1 MPTVE
6 RNSSIS
12 ETPEIKIELAPVVN
26 FRKICAEYNG
36 ENTFFFNLV
45 YVQKIPQFQEFE
57 A

>member
-1 MPTVE
+1 MPTVD

-26 FRKICAEYNG
+26 FRKIFAEYNG

-45 YVQKIPQFQEFE
+45 YE
-57 A
+57 